1 MTLVLIDRC
10 CFKLSVFQGQA
21 WQNFCN
27 DIVIYAVYRLGL
39 HGKPLPVHLEGPNPA
54 IVETPTPAASAA
66 AAASI
71 ANLCPICNVNEATP
85 AAAGGNR
92 AMCRTCFDRLDSEGA
107 FGEGFL
113 GAFAAVVINA
123 YASARGPPP
132 PPPSAATAPDSD
144 SDDA

>member
-1 MTLVLIDRC
+1 LTLVLIDRC

-39 HGKPLPVHLEGPNPA
+39 HDEPLPVHLEGPNPA

-71 ANLCPICNVNEATP
+71 ANLCPICNVNEGGAP
-85 AAAGGNR
+85 AAGDNR
-92 AMCRTCFDRLDSEGA
+92 VMCRTCFDRLD
-107 FGEGFL
+107 GEGQFGDGL
-113 GAFAAVVINA
+113 RGSFTAALLSAFA
-123 YASARGPPP
+123 SAPD
-132 PPPSAATAPDSD
+132 PPSAAAAPDSD

>member
-1 MTLVLIDRC
+1 LTLVLIDRC

-39 HGKPLPVHLEGPNPA
+39 HGEPLPVHLEGPNPA
-54 IVETPTPAASAA
+54 IVEAPTPAASAA

-71 ANLCPICNVNEATP
+71 ANLCPFCNVNPGGAP
-85 AAAGGNR
+85 VCANGNR
-92 AMCRTCFDRLDSEGA
+92 VMCRTCFDRLDAEGH
-107 FGEGFL
+107 FGEGL
-113 GAFAAVVINA
+113 RGAFTAALLSA
-123 YASARGPPP
+123 FASAPD
-132 PPPSAATAPDSD
+132 PPSAAAAPDSD